1 MNGGPDFRG
10 TPQLYAVYLG
20 GDPAPGRLSEDH
32 EVVLVVAGDVAEAR
46 QRARAK
52 WGGDHAIADHV
63 DGVRL
68 VDVVDGFAVAPRPHR
83 SQRRPT
89 EVDLTYLSPTRTSPP
104 TPGDFGAR
112 LRRRTS
118 AVRLRRSDFLGA

>member
-1 MNGGPDFRG
+1 MNGS
-10 TPQLYAVYLG
+10 PQLYAVYLG

-52 WGGDHAIADHV
+52 WGGTTRPHV

-68 VDVVDGFAVAPRPHR
+68 VDVVDGFAVVLDRTDR
-83 SQRRPT
+83 SEST
-89 EVDLTYLSPTRTSPP
+89 EVDLTYEPDEDIPA
-104 TPGDFGAR
+104 DA
-112 LRRRTS
+112 
-118 AVRLRRSDFLGA
+118 